1 MVQSVDRFLFQ
12 TITRFSD
19 SKKENSR
26 REVDVG
32 YAYPLLKR
40 EYIETQLVDK
50 VEFSGGCICL
60 LKVHPALVYLFYVF
74 LEANTD
80 FLISNWQF
88 YLCLKTDM
96 FPCLKFCFG
105 SSQKLKFGGFNVKLQ
120 NQIFSF
126 GKISL
131 QFVSFL
137 SNSFWDLFI
146 SVDYN
151 NCVAFVHLFN

>member
-1 MVQSVDRFLFQ
+1 MQNMLDPSDFVTSVLIVINAWNNVWNVGKKRICYENWENLDSIHGSKTVFSP

-40 EYIETQLVDK
+40 EYIERQLVDK

-60 LKVHPALVYLFYVF
+60 LKVHPALVYLFYVL

-80 FLISNWQF
+80 FLISNCASKPICF
-88 YLCLKTDM
+88 LVSSFVLIHLK
-96 FPCLKFCFG
+96 
-105 SSQKLKFGGFNVKLQ
+105 NW
-120 NQIFSF
+120 
-126 GKISL
+126 SL
-131 QFVSFL
+131 E
-137 SNSFWDLFI
+137 DLM
-146 SVDYN
+146 
-151 NCVAFVHLFN
+151 